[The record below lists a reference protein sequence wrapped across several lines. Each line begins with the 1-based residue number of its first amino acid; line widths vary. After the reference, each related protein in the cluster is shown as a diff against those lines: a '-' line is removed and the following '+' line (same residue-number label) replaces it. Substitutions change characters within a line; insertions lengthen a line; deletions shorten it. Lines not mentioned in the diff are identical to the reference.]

1 MKNLILNVVQNST
14 TILLSNSIGFYQSLF
29 LTSTVIVILSSIGI
43 IINSHI
49 RKITQKRDR
58 EKLELIRELKAIS
71 NRISV

>member
-58 EKLELIRELKAIS
+58 EKLELIRELKSIS